1 MGALFI
7 INSWGKDCVKKAM
20 AGCPM
25 SILWK
30 DWLGTFGQF
39 WKRNGLIQ
47 ANSGYRLKLLWTEE
61 KAGGFGRCARSSRFI
76 AGSGNCSIVSAGRI
90 MSGSWASWISPQKRF
105 WNGFPGMKLRAWSAS
120 PAQAAPAH
128 AFWIMRSSQAHM
140 LNRLIKELAT
150 YLKILPLQSLTQ
162 SILFTTN
169 ISHTEFKCLIQ
180 ESYAEDIEGWKET
193 FEIMADKN
201 LMRQIR
207 SAEKAVLRPAADP
220 GFVFGLNRWMG
231 KLKNCF

>member
-1 MGALFI
+1 
-7 INSWGKDCVKKAM
+7 
-20 AGCPM
+20 
-25 SILWK
+25 
-30 DWLGTFGQF
+30 
-39 WKRNGLIQ
+39 
-47 ANSGYRLKLLWTEE
+47 
-61 KAGGFGRCARSSRFI
+61 
-76 AGSGNCSIVSAGRI
+76 
-90 MSGSWASWISPQKRF
+90 
-105 WNGFPGMKLRAWSAS
+105 
-120 PAQAAPAH
+120 
-128 AFWIMRSSQAHM
+128 M

-220 GFVFGLNRWMG
+220 GFVFGLNR
-231 KLKNCF
+231 